1 MLIRPYLHMPP
12 RGTPLNRDDPI
23 VRKLVM
29 CVPFNEGTGA
39 NAWDLVHGFK
49 GDIRSNTLWD
59 ASPLGACL
67 HFQGNI
73 NTDGITLVDHEVFDF
88 GSDDFFLSAWV
99 QRLASGTAWHQLIT
113 KDASGARSFCFEF
126 YYNSD
131 KVRILTFNGGNPYD
145 LTSNAPITDTNCHHV
160 LAQRIGTTFQ
170 IWIDGKLDASNTS
183 GNYGNTDTTAT
194 PVTLGR
200 RNYAGYENPL
210 NGQMFMSMAGRGHL
224 KPDEVRRLYA
234 EPFSIFE
241 PRKVYTSG
249 GGAAGWL
256 SDWAKRIEITVN
268 SAYIDEDVTH
278 YPIPIILGA
287 SVGEGSD
294 DLSCIF
300 DEVGS
305 NRKKI
310 AVTKYDGTTQ
320 IYVEIDYWDET
331 AEKAVL
337 WVSKSDLTLASAS
350 PTTLYIYYD
359 SSKPDNTGYVSDVT
373 DAAAQNVW
381 DSDFVGV
388 WNMAQDPTGG
398 SGCIKD
404 STSNG
409 NHGTPNGSM
418 TTGDLVVGPFGKALD
433 LDGNDDEVEIPDDGT
448 LDIGTAITIEVLV
461 NPASITG
468 FGGWVG
474 KGFSPT
480 AVNYYF
486 RHDDGKLEFY
496 FRNVA
501 NTANR
506 QYETTAD
513 PVTQGSWQDVA
524 FKHEWGDGTKSA
536 MFHNGTKYAG
546 AWDAGGNDSPEQNTQ
561 NLCLGGRGD
570 DQNFPG
576 KMALVRISEA
586 LRSDAWLKLN
596 HYAFTDGLLSYGSEE
611 IYGGPSITI
620 YSQDC
625 RVLFGLAA
633 SQDVRVLNRLAGGAT
648 VRLKGGIAGAVTM
661 RLKSALAAVAHYRLK
676 ILAPAGKDWRLLNAL
691 PATVD
696 RRLLNRL
703 AAGMAKDARLRNR
716 IAGLYQTDTR
726 LRNAI
731 EGTAR
736 YIRDIGLR
744 NLLLPTSAARHISNT
759 WDAAIAGSSIKEH
772 CRHLRITLNENS
784 FTNEV
789 EIEFH
794 LGRVAGSTLTA
805 SEVVS
810 LAKAHQG
817 TGQDALVVTI
827 DGTAY
832 KFMVEETT
840 REHTPP
846 AMTVWG
852 RSLTAKL
859 ADPFYSKPVSKTWD
873 TPTLASNIVAELAP
887 GFTVDF
893 QIEDFVVPAGVL
905 AAENDMPLDV
915 IREIAERSQGG
926 LVRSG
931 IAGELILRPRRP
943 TAPRDIKAA
952 TPAATWWDG
961 DDLLSLSDDF
971 EPAEGWNAVTVKGKT
986 SIAGAGIYVELDS
999 ERNNNRTTFLP
1010 GQDAFVRVYT
1020 SPIGAA
1026 YEHQVTM
1033 GTAAKLGTYT
1043 QTITDE
1049 EIQVQ
1054 DGRAGTRYPILSVQA
1069 LDFDGRV
1076 LSGPEWEQGGKEI
1089 RFNVAEGCSGS
1100 AYLKLDYKTKYDL
1113 WKVKA
1118 DQAGKAILC
1127 LEEQ

>member
-1 MLIRPYLHMPP
+1 
-12 RGTPLNRDDPI
+12 
-23 VRKLVM
+23 
-29 CVPFNEGTGA
+29 
-39 NAWDLVHGFK
+39 
-49 GDIRSNTLWD
+49 
-59 ASPLGACL
+59 
-67 HFQGNI
+67 
-73 NTDGITLVDHEVFDF
+73 
-88 GSDDFFLSAWV
+88 
-99 QRLASGTAWHQLIT
+99 
-113 KDASGARSFCFEF
+113 
-126 YYNSD
+126 
-131 KVRILTFNGGNPYD
+131 
-145 LTSNAPITDTNCHHV
+145 
-160 LAQRIGTTFQ
+160 
-170 IWIDGKLDASNTS
+170 
-183 GNYGNTDTTAT
+183 
-194 PVTLGR
+194 
-200 RNYAGYENPL
+200 
-210 NGQMFMSMAGRGHL
+210 
-224 KPDEVRRLYA
+224 
-234 EPFSIFE
+234 
-241 PRKVYTSG
+241 
-249 GGAAGWL
+249 
-256 SDWAKRIEITVN
+256 
-268 SAYIDEDVTH
+268 
-278 YPIPIILGA
+278 
-287 SVGEGSD
+287 
-294 DLSCIF
+294 
-300 DEVGS
+300 
-305 NRKKI
+305 
-310 AVTKYDGTTQ
+310 
-320 IYVEIDYWDET
+320 
-331 AEKAVL
+331 
-337 WVSKSDLTLASAS
+337 
-350 PTTLYIYYD
+350 
-359 SSKPDNTGYVSDVT
+359 
-373 DAAAQNVW
+373 
-381 DSDFVGV
+381 
-388 WNMAQDPTGG
+388 
-398 SGCIKD
+398 
-404 STSNG
+404 
-409 NHGTPNGSM
+409 
-418 TTGDLVVGPFGKALD
+418 
-433 LDGNDDEVEIPDDGT
+433 
-448 LDIGTAITIEVLV
+448 
-461 NPASITG
+461 
-468 FGGWVG
+468 
-474 KGFSPT
+474 
-480 AVNYYF
+480 
-486 RHDDGKLEFY
+486 
-496 FRNVA
+496 
-501 NTANR
+501 
-506 QYETTAD
+506 
-513 PVTQGSWQDVA
+513 
-524 FKHEWGDGTKSA
+524 
-536 MFHNGTKYAG
+536 
-546 AWDAGGNDSPEQNTQ
+546 
-561 NLCLGGRGD
+561 
-570 DQNFPG
+570 
-576 KMALVRISEA
+576 
-586 LRSDAWLKLN
+586 
-596 HYAFTDGLLSYGSEE
+596 
-611 IYGGPSITI
+611 
-620 YSQDC
+620 
-625 RVLFGLAA
+625 
-633 SQDVRVLNRLAGGAT
+633 
-648 VRLKGGIAGAVTM
+648 
-661 RLKSALAAVAHYRLK
+661 
-676 ILAPAGKDWRLLNAL
+676 
-691 PATVD
+691 
-696 RRLLNRL
+696 
-703 AAGMAKDARLRNR
+703 MAKDARLRNR

>member
-1 MLIRPYLHMPP
+1 MLIRPYLRMPP
-12 RGTPLNRDDPI
+12 RGRLLNRNDPI

-67 HFQGNI
+67 HFQGNTS
-73 NTDGITLVDHEVFDF
+73 TDGIDLIDHEVFDF
-88 GSDDFFLSAWV
+88 GSDDFFLSVMV

-126 YYNSD
+126 YYNTD
-131 KVRILTFNGGNPYD
+131 LVRILTFNSGSPYS
-145 LTSNAPITDTNCHHV
+145 LQSNTAITDTNCHHI
-160 LAQRIGTTFQ
+160 LAQRIGTTLQ

-183 GNYGNTDTTAT
+183 GNYGSTDTSTT
-194 PVTLGR
+194 PITLGR
-200 RNYAGYENPL
+200 RNYPGYESPL
-210 NGQMFMSMAGRGHL
+210 NGRMFMPMAGRGHL
-224 KPDEVRRLYA
+224 QPEEIRRLYA

-241 PRKVYTSG
+241 PRKIYTSG
-249 GGAAGWL
+249 GA
-256 SDWAKRIEITVN
+256 
-268 SAYIDEDVTH
+268 
-278 YPIPIILGA
+278 PP
-287 SVGEGSD
+287 
-294 DLSCIF
+294 
-300 DEVGS
+300 
-305 NRKKI
+305 
-310 AVTKYDGTTQ
+310 GTTYNQ
-320 IYVEIDYWDET
+320 DYRILSALSARQGT
-331 AEKAVL
+331 RLLNALSGANAIRL
-337 WVSKSDLTLASAS
+337 KS
-350 PTTLYIYYD
+350 
-359 SSKPDNTGYVSDVT
+359 
-373 DAAAQNVW
+373 
-381 DSDFVGV
+381 
-388 WNMAQDPTGG
+388 
-398 SGCIKD
+398 
-404 STSNG
+404 
-409 NHGTPNGSM
+409 
-418 TTGDLVVGPFGKALD
+418 
-433 LDGNDDEVEIPDDGT
+433 
-448 LDIGTAITIEVLV
+448 
-461 NPASITG
+461 
-468 FGGWVG
+468 
-474 KGFSPT
+474 
-480 AVNYYF
+480 
-486 RHDDGKLEFY
+486 
-496 FRNVA
+496 
-501 NTANR
+501 
-506 QYETTAD
+506 
-513 PVTQGSWQDVA
+513 
-524 FKHEWGDGTKSA
+524 
-536 MFHNGTKYAG
+536 
-546 AWDAGGNDSPEQNTQ
+546 
-561 NLCLGGRGD
+561 
-570 DQNFPG
+570 
-576 KMALVRISEA
+576 
-586 LRSDAWLKLN
+586 
-596 HYAFTDGLLSYGSEE
+596 
-611 IYGGPSITI
+611 
-620 YSQDC
+620 
-625 RVLFGLAA
+625 GLAA
-633 SQDVRVLNRLAGGAT
+633 AVT
-648 VRLKGGIAGAVTM
+648 TRLKNA
-661 RLKSALAAVAHYRLK
+661 KAAAAHYRLK
-676 ILAPAGKDWRLLNAL
+676 ILAPAGKNWRLLNAV

-744 NLLLPTSAARHISNT
+744 NLLLPASAARHVSNT
-759 WDAAIAGSSIKEH
+759 WDAAIAGTSIKDH
-772 CRHLRITLNENS
+772 CRHLRIMLHESS

-789 EIEFH
+789 EIDVE
-794 LGRVAGSTLTA
+794 LGTIHGAALSPADLIALVRSN
-805 SEVVS
+805 
-810 LAKAHQG
+810 KG
-817 TGQDALVVTI
+817 TGQDALAVTI
-827 DGTAY
+827 DGTSY
-832 KFMVEETT
+832 RFMIEETT

-905 AAENDMPLDV
+905 SAENDMPLDV
-915 IREIAERSQGG
+915 IREIAERSQGA

-999 ERNNNRTTFLP
+999 ERNNKRTTFLP

-1033 GTAAKLGTYT
+1033 GTATKLGTYE
-1043 QTITDE
+1043 QVFEDE

-1100 AYLKLDYKTKYDL
+1100 AYLKLDYSARYDL
-1113 WKVKA
+1113 WKVKV
-1118 DQAGKAILC
+1118 DSAGKAILC